1 MTDPEAKAIIQKIAI
16 STKSFR
22 YMASQIKLF
31 CVANPTYTRRQLYKW
46 IREVNPVLA
55 EKFQAADYGYRER

>member
-1 MTDPEAKAIIQKIAI
+1 MKDPDARAIIHKIAK
-16 STKSFR
+16 STTSFR
-22 YMASQIKLF
+22 YMAAQIKLF

-55 EKFQAADYGYRER
+55 EKFQAADYGYHER